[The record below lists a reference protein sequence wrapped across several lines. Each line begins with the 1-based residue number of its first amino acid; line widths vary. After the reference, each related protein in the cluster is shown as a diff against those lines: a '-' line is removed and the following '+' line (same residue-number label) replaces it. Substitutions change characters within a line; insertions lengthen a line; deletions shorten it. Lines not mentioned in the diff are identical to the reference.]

1 MTAINPSKDTQEI
14 SLEIFRHDDDESQRL
29 QNEIA
34 LHPVMRFFDDFSLYP
49 N

>member
-1 MTAINPSKDTQEI
+1 MAAINPFKDTQEI
-14 SLEIFRHDDDESQRL
+14 SLEIFRHEVDESQRL

-34 LHPVMRFFDDFSLYP
+34 LHSVMRFFDEFSLYP